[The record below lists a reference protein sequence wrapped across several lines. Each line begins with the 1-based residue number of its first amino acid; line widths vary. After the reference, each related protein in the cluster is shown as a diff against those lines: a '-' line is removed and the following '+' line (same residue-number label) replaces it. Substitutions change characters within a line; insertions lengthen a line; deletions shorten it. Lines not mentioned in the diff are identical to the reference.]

1 MLHYVI
7 HLFCLSA
14 VWYWVRF
21 VCMFCVCVCVR
32 VCVRAAGLSE
42 LQLEN
47 DNNELKDGKMLCRAE
62 VVILCICY

>member
-1 MLHYVI
+1 MLSTY
-7 HLFCLSA
+7 
-14 VWYWVRF
+14 F
-21 VCMFCVCVCVR
+21 VCLLFGTGYVLCVC